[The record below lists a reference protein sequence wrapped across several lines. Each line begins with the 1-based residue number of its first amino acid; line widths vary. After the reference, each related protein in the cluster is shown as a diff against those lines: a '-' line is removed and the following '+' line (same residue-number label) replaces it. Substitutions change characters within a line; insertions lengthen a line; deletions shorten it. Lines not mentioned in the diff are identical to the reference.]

1 MSKNIIQSNATVMFH
16 FPFHTF
22 LCILEFACINCTHAH
37 AHTYSKSIIAS
48 MHMTLERY
56 PSACGEGDIIL
67 HHIARRYM
75 ASFPATHLLAPFLTH
90 RILHVLTCKRWFDSV
105 IIADTLLH
113 AVMHWRE
120 GYGFR
125 CILSEY
131 CHHRRF
137 FSTIP
142 ICEVCET

>member
-1 MSKNIIQSNATVMFH
+1 MPLLCFISHSIH
-16 FPFHTF
+16 FFAFLHLHVLIAHTR
-22 LCILEFACINCTHAH
+22 THT
-37 AHTYSKSIIAS
+37 HTYSKSIIAS
-48 MHMTLERY
+48 MHMNSTDTGKVSERMWGGGHY
-56 PSACGEGDIIL
+56 STS
-67 HHIARRYM
+67 HHITWRYM

-137 FSTIP
+137 SAPFRYAR
-142 ICEVCET
+142 CVRRK